1 MKILI
6 KLLIIKLLL
15 AAITIGV
22 INAANHGALNKQIKL
37 GLQYY
42 FSIHGIKTKFY
53 DLKFHN
59 GTITASKLNIQAGT
73 GITQLSNIEIN
84 TSLASNFVLLV
95 KLQPTNLK
103 IIDENSK
110 QIMQALVNGSLTAG
124 VRGYQNIDLNLSD
137 INITE
142 TIKDINKKPIG
153 KGSAYFIYSKQK
165 NQSSLEGDIKFGEAI
180 KLKISPSI
188 KQQGNL
194 SLHAENV
201 PLLFYRITDKILPSN
216 SLTESLKFSIQ
227 AGYIKNADI
236 NFAPNSNTLS
246 KENLNGSA
254 KILGLDFKY
263 DEYFP
268 TLTSIDTEVILEGP
282 KTQFIIHKAYSSDIL
297 FTNGT
302 IDMDWK
308 GIDNTI
314 LYLNGLGSGPAKS
327 LTHFIS
333 QEEQRA
339 MNKANID
346 LQKIKGTVNINA
358 YIEIPLKPGT
368 KNLYNIRAEVPN
380 ASLSIF
386 KDHVKLRGA
395 KISGIFNGKELK
407 VHGVG
412 KLNNFNTDLNFI
424 YNIEDQSEF
433 NHKLDIKTHFKTKL
447 SKTDPE
453 QKIAFISLL
462 GGDAIIDFEYLN
474 RDSKGYIK
482 VDSDISNLG
491 LYFDKLGIRK
501 KKDIPARIKI
511 DGLLEEPTEGVINFH
526 AYSGRDLSIK
536 GDVEIK
542 SNEAKFN
549 LNEIKNKET
558 DISGKVH
565 LYNDEIIADLKGKTL
580 DLSDADMLQFLEK
593 EREGGS
599 SKLRINIDRVKL
611 KENIWL
617 ENLKLMFQCDSTR
630 CFSGYIDSKIGNRNI
645 EMLLTAEN
653 DREDWLIKCG
663 NAGRFLKGIGAY
675 DSMKHGSMVLKVS
688 ASRKEVRPGEII
700 PILDGTFTFERF
712 KLQDTPAITRL
723 VSFVSLP
730 GFISIISGNKDTS
743 FSGMNGNFSFE
754 GGLLKISN
762 SFATGPYFDFSMRG
776 TIDAKNR
783 TLDLN
788 GHVNPALYGISKL
801 IGSIPIIGRIF
812 NGNEEHRGL
821 VSGTYKIQEKYYH
834 HGLKLFTKAK

>member
-6 KLLIIKLLL
+6 KLLIIKLLFL
-15 AAITIGV
+15 AITIGV
-22 INAANHGALNKQIKL
+22 ISAANHGALNKQIKL

-42 FSIHGIKTKFY
+42 FSINGIKAKFY
-53 DLKFHN
+53 DLKFQN
-59 GTITASKLNIQAGT
+59 GTITASKLNIKAGT
-73 GITQLSNIEIN
+73 GITQLSNVEIN
-84 TSLASNFVLLV
+84 TSISSNFILLV
-95 KLQPTNLK
+95 KLHPTIFK
-103 IIDENSK
+103 ILDENSE
-110 QIMQALVNGSLTAG
+110 QIMQASIKGSFTTG
-124 VRGYQNIDLNLSD
+124 IRGYQNIDLNISE
-137 INITE
+137 INIIE
-142 TIKDINKKPIG
+142 SIKDINKKPIG
-153 KGSAYFIYSKQK
+153 NGSAYFIYSKQQ
-165 NQSSLEGDIKFGEAI
+165 NQSSLEGNIQFGEAI
-180 KLKISPSI
+180 KLRISPSE
-188 KQQGNL
+188 KQQGNM
-194 SLHAENV
+194 SLHAENI
-201 PLLFYRITDKILPSN
+201 PLLFYRIADKVLPSN
-216 SLTESLKFSIQ
+216 SLSESLKFSIQ

-236 NFAPNSNTLS
+236 NFNPNAYTLT

-254 KILGLDFKY
+254 KILGLNFNY
-263 DEYFP
+263 DENFP
-268 TLTSIDTEVILEGP
+268 ILSSIDTEIILAGP
-282 KTQFIIHKAYSSDIL
+282 KTQFIINKAYSSDIL
-297 FTNGT
+297 LTNGT

-308 GIDNTI
+308 GIDDTI
-314 LYLNGLGSGPAKS
+314 LYINAIGSGPAKD

-333 QEEQRA
+333 YEEQRA

-346 LQKIKGTVNINA
+346 LQKMKGTVNTNI

-368 KNLYNIRAEVPN
+368 KNLYNITAEIPN
-380 ASLSIF
+380 ASLNIF
-386 KDHVKLRGA
+386 KDYVKLRGA
-395 KISGIFNGKELK
+395 KISGIFNGKKLK

-433 NHKLDIKTHFKTKL
+433 NHKLDIRTDFKTRL
-447 SKTDPE
+447 SKSEKE

-462 GGDAIIDFEYLN
+462 GGGAIIDLEYLN
-474 RDSKGYIK
+474 KNSKGYIK

-501 KKDIPARIKI
+501 KKNIPARIKI
-511 DGLLEEPTEGVINFH
+511 EGLFEEPTEGTINFH
-526 AYSGRDLSIK
+526 AYNNQNLSIK
-536 GDVEIK
+536 GDVKIIN
-542 SNEAKFN
+542 NEAKFD
-549 LNEIKNKET
+549 LNEVKNKQT

-599 SKLRINIDRVKL
+599 SKLRMNIERVKL

-617 ENLKLMFQCDSTR
+617 EDLKLMFQCDNTR
-630 CFSGYIDSKIGNRNI
+630 CFSGYIDSKIGTRNI

-663 NAGRFLKGIGAY
+663 NAGMFLKGIGAY
-675 DSMKHGSMVLKVS
+675 DSMKLGSMVLKIS
-688 ASRKEVRPGEII
+688 TSRKEVRPGEII

-730 GFISIISGNKDTS
+730 GFIGIISGNKDIS

-754 GGLLKISN
+754 SGLLKISN

-776 TIDAKNR
+776 TIDTKSR

-788 GHVNPALYGISKL
+788 GHVNPELYGISKL
-801 IGSIPIIGRIF
+801 IGSIPIVGRIF
-812 NGNEEHRGL
+812 NGNEEHRGI
-821 VSGTYKIQEKYYH
+821 VSGTYKIQEKY
-834 HGLKLFTKAK
+834 